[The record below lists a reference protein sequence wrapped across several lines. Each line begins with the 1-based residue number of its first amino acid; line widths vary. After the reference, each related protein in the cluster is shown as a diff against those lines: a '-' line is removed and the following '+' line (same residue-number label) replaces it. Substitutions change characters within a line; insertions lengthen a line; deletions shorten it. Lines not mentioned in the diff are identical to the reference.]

1 MSQEPDDGR
10 ASPDS
15 TAPGRLGAL
24 RARGRRAL
32 PFVAGVAAALIA
44 VSLYAALLP
53 GPRPLTQRDV
63 NNAIAS
69 ALASATPMPPLSIK
83 AYELVRPSLVLIQV
97 QDSSPLGKPGS
108 GLGSGVVVT
117 QNGDILTALHVVA
130 DATDIQVTFAD
141 GTKSSARVVARDAA
155 NDIAV
160 LRATAPPAEVVP
172 AILGNPSSL
181 EIGSEAYAVGN
192 PFALTGSITSGV
204 VSGLGRSFKLPDSE
218 TVLHGLIQIDAAVNP
233 GNSGGPLVNR
243 DGQVV
248 GIVTALLNP
257 TDEDVFIGI
266 GLAVPITTAGGVA
279 GLPPY

>member
-1 MSQEPDDGR
+1 MSRQPDDTG
-10 ASPDS
+10 ASPDPS
-15 TAPGRLGAL
+15 ATRLSVL
-24 RARGRRAL
+24 RARGRRTL
-32 PFVAGVAAALIA
+32 PFLSGVLAALVAI
-44 VSLYAALLP
+44 SIYAALLP

-63 NNAIAS
+63 SDAIAS
-69 ALASATPMPPLSIK
+69 ALASTTPMPALSIK

-97 QDSSPLGKPGS
+97 QGSGPEAKPGS

-117 QNGDILTALHVVA
+117 QNGGILTALHVVA
-130 DATDIQVTFAD
+130 DATDIQITFAD
-141 GTKSSARVVARDAA
+141 GAKSSARIVARDAA

-160 LRATAPPAEVVP
+160 LRAANPPPEVLP
-172 AILGNPSSL
+172 ALLGNPNSL
-181 EIGSEAYAVGN
+181 QIGSEAYAVGN

-204 VSGLGRSFKLPDSE
+204 VSGLERSFKLPDSE

-233 GNSGGPLVNR
+233 GNSGGPLLNR

-266 GLAVPITTAGGVA
+266 GLAVPITTAGGAA
-279 GLPPY
+279 GIPPY

>member
-1 MSQEPDDGR
+1 MSQRPDGAP
-10 ASPDS
+10 ASPDP
-15 TAPGRLGAL
+15 TARSLAAL
-24 RARGRRAL
+24 RAPVRRVFPL
-32 PFVAGVAAALIA
+32 VAGMAAALIA
-44 VSLYAALLP
+44 VSLVATLFP

-63 NNAIAS
+63 DNAIAS
-69 ALASATPMPPLSIK
+69 ALASATPLPALSIK
-83 AYELVRPSLVLIQV
+83 AYEFVRPSLVLIEVKRSGPQ
-97 QDSSPLGKPGS
+97 GKAGS

-117 QNGDILTALHVVA
+117 QNGDILTSLHVVS

-141 GTKSSARVVARDAA
+141 GTRSSARVVARDAA

-160 LRATAPPAEVVP
+160 VRATAPPVEIVP

-204 VSGLGRSFKLPDSE
+204 VSGLDRSFKLPDSE

-243 DGQVV
+243 EGQVV
-248 GIVTALLNP
+248 GIITALLNP

-266 GLAVPITTAGGVA
+266 GLAVPITTAGGAA